1 MRTRIPGLALFLLAA
16 SPFAVNAQA
25 ADVLLLGGH
34 VLDGAGNPWVKANI
48 AVFDEPAMTDRATY
62 ADPHQYSEGTVHVL
76 VNGTFALRDGVVTGE
91 LAGRPIPRGGS

>member
-1 MRTRIPGLALFLLAA
+1 
-16 SPFAVNAQA
+16 
-25 ADVLLLGGH
+25 
-34 VLDGAGNPWVKANI
+34 
-48 AVFDEPAMTDRATY
+48 MTDRATY